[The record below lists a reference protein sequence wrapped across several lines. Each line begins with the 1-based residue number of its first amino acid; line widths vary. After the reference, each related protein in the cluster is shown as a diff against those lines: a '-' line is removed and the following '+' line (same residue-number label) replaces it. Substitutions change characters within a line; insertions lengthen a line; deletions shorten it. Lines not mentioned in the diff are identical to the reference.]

1 MTTAELRHLDG
12 AYAGQVRIV
21 RKDFAT
27 IGRHPSSDVLFD
39 ADRDLDVSGRHAA
52 VFREGDR
59 WVLRDLG
66 STNGTWVNGERIK
79 GDRVLVAN
87 DVLRF
92 GAAGPQLSFV
102 PREGDPAAIPHTRRE
117 EIPEAPTPAAEE
129 RLPPEER
136 VPGQAPLL
144 TPRHIKARLESRMP
158 PLPLEAPTTSPPP
171 PPGPTTVRIRAEVQR
186 QTKGSRWIALGALA
200 AALVAVAALA
210 GVIVQRNRTMTR
222 ERDALLARTD
232 SLIARIEA
240 TTTTVH
246 GLQTELAAARGET
259 EELRGAIAAK
269 EMTVARLDSLARRLA
284 ASVTRHQAAIRAAR
298 FDAQAVAR
306 DNRDAVGV
314 VLSEF
319 ADGRRVAGTGF
330 SIRLRGDT
338 GWVLTC
344 RHLVTDSAGRP
355 AAHLG
360 VIFNGSNQ
368 NFRAEL
374 VATSDS
380 ADLAIV
386 SVQVHGGIP
395 FVRGIA
401 AQVRPGDPVAVFGF
415 PFGFDSPPGPDWRRL
430 GVVATSSPGTVR
442 RATAELLELDAYG
455 ANGSSGSP
463 VFDGKGEVAGVVFG
477 GERDSEGRTLF
488 AAPARLVGELMRKA
502 EKR

>member
-12 AYAGQVRIV
+12 AFAGQVRII

-52 VFREGDR
+52 VFREGDH
-59 WVLRDLG
+59 WVVRDLG

-92 GAAGPQLSFV
+92 GAGGPQLRFV
-102 PREGDPAAIPHTRRE
+102 PREGDRPAIPPTRRE
-117 EIPEAPTPAAEE
+117 EILEPPTTEA
-129 RLPPEER
+129 EER
-136 VPGQAPLL
+136 VPAQAPLL

-158 PLPLEAPTTSPPP
+158 PLPLDAPGAPPPP

-186 QTKGSRWIALGALA
+186 QTKGARWVALGALA
-200 AALVAVAALA
+200 AALVAVAAVA
-210 GVIVQRNRTMTR
+210 GVIVQRNRAMTR
-222 ERDALLARTD
+222 EREALLARTD
-232 SLIARIEA
+232 ALLTRIEA

-259 EELRGAIAAK
+259 EELRSAIAAK

-284 ASVTRHQAAIRAAR
+284 ASVNRHQAAIRAAR

-314 VLSEF
+314 VVSEF
-319 ADGRRVAGTGF
+319 AGGRRVAGTGF
-330 SIRLRGDT
+330 SVRLRGDT

-355 AAHLG
+355 ATHLG

-374 VATSDS
+374 VAASDS

-401 AQVRPGDPVAVFGF
+401 PQVRPGDPVAVFGF

-430 GVVATSSPGTVR
+430 GVVATSSPGTIR
-442 RATAELLELDAYG
+442 RATADLLEVDAYG
-455 ANGSSGSP
+455 ASGSSGSP
-463 VFDGKGEVAGVVFG
+463 VFNGAGEVVGVVFG

-488 AAPARLVGELMRKA
+488 AASARLVAELMRKA